1 MSLSNLLIIFS
12 SSFMALFPVINPLG
26 NGFVVNG
33 FFTDLDPQ
41 QRKAAI
47 QKLTLNFIMIGVG
60 TLVIG
65 HLFLL
70 IFGLAIPVIQLGGGM
85 LICKTAMEL
94 LGDSGSSDK
103 EETSKNVD
111 GFRWKNIEQKIF
123 YPITFPISIGP
134 GSISVIFTLMA
145 SASVK
150 GKLNSCNY
158 TCSYCP
164 FGKKSHLADTTQ
176 DEQAWNRFIA
186 AIEQWKG
193 EPLQLFIIPYGEALI
208 HRYYRKG
215 MMHLA
220 ALPQVAGI
228 SCQTNLSFPAK
239 HWLDEIRVAPTVIS
253 KIRLW
258 ASFHPEMTSVEKFA
272 HQIHI
277 LHHAGIQVCA
287 GAVGNPS
294 AKAVLNDLRNAL
306 LPDIYLFINAM
317 QGLRAPLSQEDIQFF
332 SQLDNLFEYDLKNAP
347 AQWEVCA
354 GGRDNCF
361 IDWKGDMYACPRSR
375 VKIGNFYQGD
385 GAVVPLS
392 CKRKVCDCYIAFSN
406 LNNHPLHRIMGEGA
420 FWRIP
425 DKPLITTVFF
435 DVDGTLTDSQGKVPE
450 SYANALRYMAQSV
463 SLYLATSLSMEQA
476 KKKLG
481 KALFDLFRG
490 GVFADGG
497 LLSYSRQIKCLP
509 VKVYPEVYG
518 ESSKVTIHSYEGV
531 VYKYSI
537 LVRDKE

>member
-1 MSLSNLLIIFS
+1 MS
-12 SSFMALFPVINPLG
+12 
-26 NGFVVNG
+26 
-33 FFTDLDPQ
+33 
-41 QRKAAI
+41 
-47 QKLTLNFIMIGVG
+47 
-60 TLVIG
+60 
-65 HLFLL
+65 
-70 IFGLAIPVIQLGGGM
+70 
-85 LICKTAMEL
+85 
-94 LGDSGSSDK
+94 
-103 EETSKNVD
+103 
-111 GFRWKNIEQKIF
+111 
-123 YPITFPISIGP
+123 
-134 GSISVIFTLMA
+134 
-145 SASVK
+145 
-150 GKLNSCNY
+150 
-158 TCSYCP
+158 
-164 FGKKSHLADTTQ
+164 ADTTEDQ
-176 DEQAWNRFIA
+176 EALDRFISR
-186 AIEQWKG
+186 IGGWKYG
-193 EPLQLFIIPYGEALI
+193 SLRILIIPYGEAMI
-208 HRYYRKG
+208 HRYYREG
-215 MMHLA
+215 IMRLA
-220 ALPQVAGI
+220 AMPHVIGV
-228 SCQTNLSFPAK
+228 SCQTNLSFSVSRF
-239 HWLDEIRVAPTVIS
+239 LDEAEVEQADVS
-253 KIRLW
+253 KFRFW
-258 ASFHPEMTSVEKFA
+258 ASYHPEMVGVGEFASKVEMLRA
-272 HQIHI
+272 
-277 LHHAGIQVCA
+277 AGIGVCA
-287 GAVGNPS
+287 GAVGDPS
-294 AKAVLNDLRNAL
+294 AKEQIRKLRQL
-306 LPDIYLFINAM
+306 LDPSVYLFVNAM
-317 QGLRAPLSQEDIQFF
+317 QGLRKPLSEEDIRFF
-332 SQLDNLFEYDLKNAP
+332 GEIDNLFDYDRRNAK
-347 AQWEVCA
+347 ACLDGCV
-354 GGRDNCF
+354 GGRETLF
-361 IDWKGDMYACPRSR
+361 IDRKGDMYACPRSR